1 MYLNLKTILLNNYD
15 DRGFVIN
22 SKKENVK
29 RIFFFDH
36 SMQPRTSLVVLL
48 LSLCSFRV
56 FPH

>member
-29 RIFFFDH
+29 RTFFFR
-36 SMQPRTSLVVLL
+36 S
-48 LSLCSFRV
+48 
-56 FPH
+56 